1 MHIFP
6 RSVVVISKCL
16 GSEYCRYDGQMISCE
31 TAEKLRP
38 FAEFITVCPECE
50 IGLGVPRDPIRL
62 VNGRALRLVQ
72 PATGL
77 DITEKMQGF
86 VTDFLDKLQDVDG
99 FFLKSKSPSCGL
111 RTTKVFAAADAQE
124 PLHKHGTGFL
134 AKGLLDRF
142 TNLPYADEVA
152 LMDPEIREHFL
163 TRIFMYADLRL
174 HHSSIQELMDFQS
187 RNKLLLMAY
196 DQRGSKVLGRIL
208 ADHKQRPFAE
218 NVKAYTRTLQE
229 ITLVPPSRGNVIN
242 AFMHA
247 FGYFSHK
254 MESDKKQYLL
264 DSMEA
269 YRKGVLTLQE
279 LRKHMIFWILEFRI
293 AYLED
298 QTLFYPYPENS
309 VIANQYKGN
318 VNIQH

>member
-1 MHIFP
+1 MVTSDIIENF
-6 RSVVVISKCL
+6 RSFV
-16 GSEYCRYDGQMISCE
+16 
-31 TAEKLRP
+31 
-38 FAEFITVCPECE
+38 EFITVCPEVE

-62 VNGRALRLVQ
+62 VNGRTLRLVQ

-77 DITEKMQGF
+77 DITEKMQVF
-86 VTDFLDKLQDVDG
+86 VSSFLDNLSDVDG
-99 FFLKSKSPSCGL
+99 FILKSKSPSCGFG
-111 RTTKVFAAADAQE
+111 TTKVFASADAQE
-124 PLHKHGTGFL
+124 PLHRHGSGFL
-134 AKGLLDRF
+134 AKRVIERF
-142 TNLPYADEVA
+142 ANLPYIDETS
-152 LMDPEIREHFL
+152 LIEHEIREHFL

-174 HHSSIQELMDFQS
+174 HLNSIQELMDFQS

-196 DQRGSKVLGRIL
+196 DQRRSKVLGRIL
-208 ADHKQRPFAE
+208 AGHKQRPFAE
-218 NVKAYTRTLQE
+218 IVRAYTRTIQE

-254 MESDKKQYLL
+254 MGSDKKHYLL
-264 DSMEA
+264 DCMEA

-279 LRKHMIFWILEFRI
+279 LRKSMIPWILEFRI

-298 QTLFYPYPENS
+298 QTLFCPYPENS
-309 VIANQYKGN
+309 GIADQYKGN

>member
-1 MHIFP
+1 MVTSDIIENF
-6 RSVVVISKCL
+6 
-16 GSEYCRYDGQMISCE
+16 
-31 TAEKLRP
+31 RP
-38 FAEFITVCPECE
+38 FVEFITVCPEGD
-50 IGLGVPRDPIRL
+50 IGLGTPRDPIRL
-62 VNGRALRLVQ
+62 VNGENLRLIQ
-72 PATGL
+72 PSTGQ
-77 DITEKMQGF
+77 DITEKMQLF
-86 VTDFLDKLQDVDG
+86 VSSFLENLSDVDG
-99 FFLKSKSPSCGL
+99 FILKSKSPSCGL
-111 RTTKVFAAADAQE
+111 RTTKVFPTADAQE

-174 HHSSIQELMDFQS
+174 HLNSIQELMDFQS

-196 DQRGSKVLGRIL
+196 DQRRSKVLGRIL

-218 NVKAYTRTLQE
+218 IVRAYTRTIQE
-229 ITLVPPSRGNVIN
+229 ITLVPPSRGNVAN

-254 MESDKKQYLL
+254 MGSDKKQYLL
-264 DSMEA
+264 DCMEA

-279 LRKHMIFWILEFRI
+279 LRKSMIPWILGFRI

-309 VIANQYKGN
+309 GIADQYKGN

>member
-1 MHIFP
+1 M
-6 RSVVVISKCL
+6 VISKCL
-16 GSEYCRYDGQMISCE
+16 GFERCRYNGKMVTSDIIE
-31 TAEKLRP
+31 NFRP
-38 FAEFITVCPECE
+38 FVEFITVCPEGD
-50 IGLGVPRDPIRL
+50 IGLGTPRDPIRL
-62 VNGRALRLVQ
+62 VNGENLRLIQ
-72 PATGL
+72 PSTGQ
-77 DITEKMQGF
+77 DITEKMQLF
-86 VTDFLDKLQDVDG
+86 VSSFLENLSDVDG
-99 FFLKSKSPSCGL
+99 FILKSKSPSCGL
-111 RTTKVFAAADAQE
+111 RTTKVFPTADAQE

-174 HHSSIQELMDFQS
+174 HLNSIQELMDFQS

-196 DQRGSKVLGRIL
+196 DQRRSKVLGRIL

-218 NVKAYTRTLQE
+218 IVRAYTRTVKE
-229 ITLVPPSRGNVIN
+229 ITLVPPSRGNVAN

-254 MESDKKQYLL
+254 MGSDKKQYLL
-264 DSMEA
+264 DCMEA

-279 LRKHMIFWILEFRI
+279 LRKSMIPWILGFRI

-309 VIANQYKGN
+309 GIADQYKGN

>member
-1 MHIFP
+1 M
-6 RSVVVISKCL
+6 VISKCL
-16 GSEYCRYDGQMISCE
+16 GFERCRYDGEEVTSDIIE
-31 TAEKLRP
+31 NFRP

-62 VNGRALRLVQ
+62 LNGRTIRLVQ

-86 VTDFLDKLQDVDG
+86 VTDFLGKLQNVDG
-99 FFLKSKSPSCGL
+99 FILKSKSPSCGL
-111 RTTKVFAAADAQE
+111 RTTKVFPTADAQE

-134 AKGLLDRF
+134 AKGSLDRF
-142 TNLPYADEVA
+142 TNLPYADEVN

-174 HHSSIQELMDFQS
+174 HLSSIQELMDFQS

-196 DQRGSKVLGRIL
+196 DQRGAKVLGRIL

-218 NVKAYTRTLQE
+218 IVRAYTRTVQE

-254 MESDKKQYLL
+254 MGSDKKQYLL
-264 DSMEA
+264 DRMEA

-279 LRKHMIFWILEFRI
+279 LRKSMIPWIFEFSI

-298 QTLFYPYPENS
+298 QTLFYPYPENAG
-309 VIANQYKGN
+309 IADQYKKKRKYTTLTDFN
-318 VNIQH
+318 N